1 MDEKAA
7 MWVKESNWITHM
19 IGKVEVGTKESNRIT
34 HMDGKAAMWV
44 KESNWITHIR
54 SPKSKRPPRKG
65 RPRYQY
71 GFCFTRSSSAR
82 NARVRPWPQPWMR
95 LSGTPR

>member
-34 HMDGKAAMWV
+34 HMDEKAAMWV
-44 KESNWITHIR
+44 KESNWITHMIG
-54 SPKSKRPPRKG
+54 K
-65 RPRYQY
+65 
-71 GFCFTRSSSAR
+71 
-82 NARVRPWPQPWMR
+82 VEV
-95 LSGTPR
+95 GTKESNRITH